1 MRRRIVFALLLLAA
15 VASVAYVSLRRPSS
29 LVLTGIITTNDVIIS
44 PQIDGRLAQ
53 LIVVEGD
60 RVARD
65 QVIALIDPRELAADS
80 AYYTSSEAGAGA
92 QVREAQ
98 AALHYQEHQTTDA
111 IAQAASMLASAKSQQ
126 AEAAATLENARVELD
141 RTKQLIAQGIASTQ
155 QMDQARMAYD
165 VAHAHVDALA
175 RQFEAQQAALS
186 LAQANAQQVAVRA
199 SQLQSSEHM
208 RQAAAA
214 QRSKADVRLAYT
226 EVRSPIDGIV
236 DVRAARPGE
245 VVNRGQPIVTVI
257 NPDDLW
263 VRVDVEETYIDR
275 VRIGDRL
282 QVRLPSGDMREGTV
296 FYRGA
301 DAAFA
306 TERDVSRT
314 KRDIKTFE
322 IRLRV
327 NNADRRLAVGM
338 TTYVLLPVAS

>member
-1 MRRRIVFALLLLAA
+1 MRRRIALALLLLVAIVSAA
-15 VASVAYVSLRRPSS
+15 YISLRRPQA
-29 LVLTGIITTNDVIIS
+29 LVLTGIVTTNDVIVS

-53 LIVVEGD
+53 LNVVEGD
-60 RVARD
+60 KVARD
-65 QVIALIDPRELAADS
+65 QVIAVIDPRELAADS
-80 AYYTSSEAGAGA
+80 AYYSSSEAGAGA
-92 QVREAQ
+92 QVREAE
-98 AALHYQEHQTTDA
+98 AALRYQEHQTSDA
-111 IAQAASMLASAKSQQ
+111 IAQAESTLASAKSQQ

-141 RTKQLIAQGIASTQ
+141 RTQQLRAQGITSTQ
-155 QMDQARMAYD
+155 QLDQARMTYD
-165 VAHAHVDALA
+165 VAKAHVDALA
-175 RQFEAQQAALS
+175 RQVDAQQAALA
-186 LAQANAQQVAVRA
+186 LARANAQQVAVRA

-208 RQAAAA
+208 KQAAAA

-226 EVRSPIDGIV
+226 EVRSPIDGLV

-275 VRIGDRL
+275 VRIGDHLR
-282 QVRLPSGDMREGTV
+282 VRLPSGEERDGTV
-296 FYRGA
+296 FYRGV

-327 NNADRRLAVGM
+327 SNTDRRLAVGM
-338 TTYVLLPVAS
+338 TAYVLLPVA

>member
-1 MRRRIVFALLLLAA
+1 MRRRLVLALLLLAA
-15 VASVAYVSLRRPSS
+15 IASAAYVGLRRPTD
-29 LVLTGIITTNDVIIS
+29 LVLTGIVTTNDVIVS

-53 LIVVEGD
+53 LNVVEGD
-60 RVARD
+60 RVTRD
-65 QVIALIDPRELAADS
+65 QVLGVIDPRELAADS
-80 AYYTSSEAGAGA
+80 AYYSSSEAGAGA
-92 QVREAQ
+92 QVREAE

-141 RTKQLIAQGIASTQ
+141 RARQLVTQGIASAQ

-175 RQFEAQQAALS
+175 RQVDAQQAALG
-186 LAQANAQQVAVRA
+186 LAQANAQQVTVRA

-208 RQAAAA
+208 KQAAAA

-263 VRVDVEETYIDR
+263 VRVDVEETYISR
-275 VRIGDRL
+275 VRIGDHL
-282 QVRLPSGDMREGTV
+282 QVRLPSGELREGTV

-338 TTYVLLPVAS
+338 TAYVLLPVA

>member
-1 MRRRIVFALLLLAA
+1 MRRRLVLALLLLAA
-15 VASVAYVSLRRPSS
+15 IASAAYVSLRRPTA
-29 LVLTGIITTNDVIIS
+29 LVLTGIVTTNDVIVS

-53 LIVVEGD
+53 LNVVEGD
-60 RVARD
+60 RVTRD
-65 QVIALIDPRELAADS
+65 QVLGVIDPRELAAES
-80 AYYTSSEAGAGA
+80 AYYSSSEAGAGA
-92 QVREAQ
+92 QVREAE

-141 RTKQLIAQGIASTQ
+141 RARQLVAQGIASAQ

-165 VAHAHVDALA
+165 VAHAHVDSLA
-175 RQFEAQQAALS
+175 RQVEAQQAALS

-208 RQAAAA
+208 KQAAAA

-236 DVRAARPGE
+236 DVRAARTGE

-263 VRVDVEETYIDR
+263 VRVDVEETYIGR
-275 VRIGDRL
+275 VRIGDHL
-282 QVRLPSGDMREGTV
+282 QVRLPSGELREGTV

-327 NNADRRLAVGM
+327 NNADRLLAVGM
-338 TTYVLLPVAS
+338 TAYVLLPVA